1 MKSNSLPDSLPTSQ
15 EDWAR
20 IIAAAPGEDR
30 EPSLEEVAAWEDAFL
45 SHSYADLKAKL
56 AARRRRGAQKAPVK
70 ERVTLRLSPNVV
82 QFFKATGAGWQT
94 RMDGALQDWLK
105 THSA

>member
-1 MKSNSLPDSLPTSQ
+1 M
-15 EDWAR
+15 
-20 IIAAAPGEDR
+20 IAAAPGDDR
-30 EPSLEEVAAWEDAFL
+30 EPTPEEAAAWEGAFL
-45 SHSYADLKAKL
+45 SRSQEELKAKL
-56 AARRRRGAQKAPVK
+56 AARKRRGVQKAPVK

-94 RMDGALQDWLK
+94 RMDGALQEWLK